1 MKQWQIFL
9 MLGLFVLV
17 LSSFDSAEGRQSPV
31 YLEADKTYR
40 NVLEGELI
48 MVTLTL
54 VNDDVNNRY
63 QEVYLVANWTTGV
76 NWTTIFVD
84 SNGDMLED
92 NLIRL
97 STAGEGII
105 NIMIICEEPCSAGD
119 TNELRIYGLT
129 DPRFVPTD
137 YGEGEDPGN
146 HTDTCGSADCKNDT
160 TPASSSANITNI
172 ISLNLNARTG
182 YTSVIACDAVASI
195 GDNVFTPGETYL
207 WGYTLTNT
215 GWLSD
220 AYQFDVDV
228 TRDGHDVWYWEVD
241 AGILDDKVL
250 TGQSNS
256 SSSAVH
262 SIEASMSITPA
273 TNATSGVYNVT
284 LTVTSAGG
292 GADTGCNFDV
302 VIPESETEEETTG
315 DPANE
320 TAEEETTGDPANET
334 AEEETKEETEELPEE
349 VSAISLIPVL
359 ISIGLIAV
367 SRRK

>member
-1 MKQWQIFL
+1 M
-9 MLGLFVLV
+9 
-17 LSSFDSAEGRQSPV
+17 D
-31 YLEADKTYR
+31 
-40 NVLEGELI
+40 
-48 MVTLTL
+48 
-54 VNDDVNNRY
+54 
-63 QEVYLVANWTTGV
+63 
-76 NWTTIFVD
+76 
-84 SNGDMLED
+84 
-92 NLIRL
+92 
-97 STAGEGII
+97 II
-105 NIMIICEEPCSAGD
+105 NY
-119 TNELRIYGLT
+119 NE
-129 DPRFVPTD
+129 
-137 YGEGEDPGN
+137 
-146 HTDTCGSADCKNDT
+146 S
-160 TPASSSANITNI
+160 NITNI

-228 TRDGHDVWYWEVD
+228 TRDGYDVWYWEVD

-262 SIEASMSITPA
+262 SIEASMSITPV
-273 TNATSGVYNVT
+273 TNATSGVYNVE
-284 LTVTSAGG
+284 LTVASAGG
-292 GADTGCNFDV
+292 GADAGCSFDV
-302 VIPESETEEETTG
+302 VIPGSET
-315 DPANE
+315 
-320 TAEEETTGDPANET
+320 EEETTGDPANET